1 MRMLALVAAFAVAGC
16 TLFGPEEKPDA
27 TRSVTSED
35 WAQPGAT
42 DEQALTDADSCR
54 EQARA
59 VVRQDQDISA
69 DIASRDAQ
77 AGFQDQS
84 PELTSGM
91 NEFESEQR
99 YRRIF
104 EDCMRARGY
113 APAEE

>member
-1 MRMLALVAAFAVAGC
+1 MRMLALVAAVAVAGC
-16 TLFGPEEKPDA
+16 TLYGPEEKPDD
-27 TRSVTSED
+27 TRTVTSEE

-42 DEQALTDADSCR
+42 DEQALSDADSCR

-59 VVRQDQDISA
+59 VVRQDQNISA

-77 AGFQDQS
+77 APFQDQS
-84 PELTSGM
+84 PELTTGM
-91 NEFESEQR
+91 NEFESERR